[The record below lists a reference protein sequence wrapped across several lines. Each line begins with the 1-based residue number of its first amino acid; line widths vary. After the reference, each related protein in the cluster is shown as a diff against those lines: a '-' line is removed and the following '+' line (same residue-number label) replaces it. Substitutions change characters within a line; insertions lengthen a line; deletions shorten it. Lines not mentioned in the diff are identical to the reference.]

1 MRLGEPRRVA
11 VVGGGWAGLAAAVA
25 ATQKGARVTLYEAA
39 RTLGGRARS
48 IVLPTASG
56 GGEPLRVDNGQ
67 HILIGA
73 YTATLRLLGLLGVDV
88 QASFHREPLQ
98 LVFPDGRGIV
108 LPDWPSP
115 LDLGWGVLSARG
127 WSWTNRL
134 ALMRCASGWMRSGF
148 RCSDSAT
155 VADLCHSLTPTLMDD
170 FLEPLCVSALNTPA
184 GQASGTVFLRVLHD
198 AMFAARGGSNLLLPR
213 VDLDRLLPSPAAR
226 WLQDQGARLQLG
238 TRVVSVT
245 SAPSSARVDGERFDH
260 VVLALPATQAVRV
273 LADASFNDADG
284 LMIGHWSSLT
294 QALEHN
300 TIATTYAWRRSTD
313 GRENDR
319 PASCAMVALH
329 SRSDAP
335 AQFVFDR
342 GRLGGPPGLLAF
354 VVSANQHDREDLQQL
369 IRRQALEQLGVD
381 VEIIQTVVEKQ
392 ATFACRPGLNRPPT
406 EITQNI
412 SAAGDYCR
420 GPYPA
425 TLEGAIRSGWTA
437 GLRAAGHPPLDPDH
451 RT

>member
-1 MRLGEPRRVA
+1 MRLAEPRRVA

-25 ATQKGARVTLYEAA
+25 ATQEGARVTLYEAA

-48 IVLPTASG
+48 IALPTGSG
-56 GGEPLRVDNGQ
+56 SGEPLLVDNGQ

-73 YTATLRLLGLLGVDV
+73 YTATLRLLGLLGVDL

-134 ALMRCASGWMRSGF
+134 ALMRCASGWMRSRF
-148 RCSDSAT
+148 RCDDAAT
-155 VADLCHSLTPTLMDD
+155 VADLCHGLTPTLMDD

-184 GQASGTVFLRVLHD
+184 GQASGAVFLRVLHD

-226 WLQDQGARLQLG
+226 WLQNQGTTLQLG
-238 TRVVSVT
+238 TRVLRVEST
-245 SAPSSARVDGERFDH
+245 PSNALVDGEHFDH
-260 VVLALPATQAVRV
+260 VVVALPALQAVRV
-273 LADASFNDADG
+273 LADASSSDAERP
-284 LMIGHWSSLT
+284 LIGNWMSLA

-300 TIATTYAWRRSTD
+300 TIATTYAWRRSMD
-313 GRENDR
+313 GRETHR
-319 PASCAMVALH
+319 RASCAMLALR

-354 VVSANQHDREDLQQL
+354 VVSANQHEREDLQHL

-381 VEIIQTVVEKQ
+381 IEVIQTVVEKQ
-392 ATFACRPGLNRPPT
+392 ATFACRPGLDRPPT

-425 TLEGAIRSGWTA
+425 TLEGAIRSGWSA
-437 GLRAAGHPPLDPDH
+437 GLRAAGHNALEPEH